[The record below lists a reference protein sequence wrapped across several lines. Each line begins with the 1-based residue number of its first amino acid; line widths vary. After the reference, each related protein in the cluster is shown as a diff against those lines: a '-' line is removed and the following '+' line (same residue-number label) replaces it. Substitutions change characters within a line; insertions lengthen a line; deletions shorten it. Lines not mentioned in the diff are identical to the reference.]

1 MADTVQV
8 MVIGASGMLGQDVL
22 REFESRGFDV
32 VAPTHAQLD
41 LCNPESVAQIAT
53 GRWAGSWCVNCAG
66 YTKVDLAEEQ
76 TDRAMELNALA
87 PSYLARA
94 CTLAGMRLLHLSTDF
109 VFDGRSGQPY
119 DEEAPTHPLGV
130 YGRSKCLGEEA
141 VLAADPRH
149 VVVRTAWLY
158 GAAGNSFPK
167 AILRAWM
174 GGKPL
179 RVVADQIGSPTSTV
193 DLARVLGDLIE
204 CDPEGGI
211 YHAVGPEALSWHQFA
226 VLVVAAYAKT
236 LQQREVTVA
245 IEPIETSDWPT
256 RAARPAFSVLSAEKI
271 ARLGIRPMRPVRES
285 LEEFARKLAASL
297 QVG

>member
-1 MADTVQV
+1 MAKTVQV

-109 VFDGRSGQPY
+109 VFDGAKNEPY
-119 DEEAPTHPLGV
+119 LETDPTGPLCV
-130 YGRSKCLGEEA
+130 YGESKLQGEHA
-141 VLAADPRH
+141 VLSASPHAL
-149 VVVRTAWLY
+149 VVRTAWLF
-158 GAAGNSFPK
+158 GANGPCFPK
-167 AILRAWM
+167 SILSAWTAR
-174 GGKPL
+174 KAL
-179 RVVADQIGSPTSTV
+179 RVVADQVGSPTYTRHLSA
-193 DLARVLGDLIE
+193 LLEELMKIG
-204 CDPEGGI
+204 PPGGI
-211 YHAVGPEALSWHQFA
+211 LHCAGPEAASWHELA
-226 VLVVAAYAKT
+226 VRTLRAYAR
-236 LQQREVTVA
+236 LLGEESEEVNVEA
-245 IEPIETSDWPT
+245 ISSSDWPT
-256 RAARPAFSVLSAEKI
+256 AARRPVYSVLSNEKCSS
-271 ARLGIRPMRPVRES
+271 LGVSPMPP
-285 LEEFARKLAASL
+285 LEQALNEFVEDLSKRNS
-297 QVG
+297 GD